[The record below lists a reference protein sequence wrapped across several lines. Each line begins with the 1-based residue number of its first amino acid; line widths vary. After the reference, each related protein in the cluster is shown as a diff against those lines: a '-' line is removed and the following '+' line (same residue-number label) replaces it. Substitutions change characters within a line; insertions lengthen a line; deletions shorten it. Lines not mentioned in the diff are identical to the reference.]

1 MAKIVSVNPLG
12 WILDTALQDYYR
24 AVLPLGDTRRPDSEL
39 EALMETVPGR
49 GPKAMSATARQPTA
63 QDQVVID
70 SLEELDE
77 RDRVVLEL
85 LYGADMS
92 LRQVEQY
99 SGIPKTTVARRRDI
113 APQLLAEIL
122 KRKMPELADKYDLD

>member
-1 MAKIVSVNPLG
+1 
-12 WILDTALQDYYR
+12 
-24 AVLPLGDTRRPDSEL
+24 
-39 EALMETVPGR
+39 
-49 GPKAMSATARQPTA
+49 MSATARQPTA

-122 KRKMPELADKYDLD
+122 KRKMPSLADKYDLD